1 MSINIDNYEQYVI
14 DYLDG
19 NLDEIKSGEMA
30 AFLLLHPAI
39 AEDLDGLSAM
49 KLESE
54 VKEPLNQYFISQLK
68 KTEIIATAH
77 IHEDNYE
84 ALFIAKMEND
94 LSLKEIQELERF
106 LILNP
111 DLNKEL
117 KLVESL
123 KLQPDN
129 NLHFPRKERLKRK
142 ARKVVLF
149 WPGIAS
155 IAAAFIWAF
164 WVLWPQPQ
172 SHPIESLAGLNSIYI
187 QQIQVVIPQEKL
199 SLPIGRKKPNE
210 EKFSLSDDPMHER
223 TKLAVLRSTPVQA
236 IVIEDERWRNTLLLM
251 QSYVFER
258 TQMYSVVDWSQ
269 LPEDHKTS
277 AFRMITAALWKTTKG
292 QIKNVGEQVMNE
304 DMRFWKP
311 EQLSEFSEA
320 YQLMKRKTKTPK
332 TGN

>member
-1 MSINIDNYEQYVI
+1 
-14 DYLDG
+14 
-19 NLDEIKSGEMA
+19 
-30 AFLLLHPAI
+30 
-39 AEDLDGLSAM
+39 
-49 KLESE
+49 
-54 VKEPLNQYFISQLK
+54 
-68 KTEIIATAH
+68 
-77 IHEDNYE
+77 
-84 ALFIAKMEND
+84 MEND

-129 NLHFPRKERLKRK
+129 NLHFPRKERLNRK

-149 WPGIAS
+149 WSGIAS

-277 AFRMITAALWKTTKG
+277 AFRMI
-292 QIKNVGEQVMNE
+292 M
-304 DMRFWKP
+304 
-311 EQLSEFSEA
+311 
-320 YQLMKRKTKTPK
+320 PK
-332 TGN
+332 